1 MLSAASEVIE
11 KALKLA
17 EKAVLCDKCFGRFFA
32 NLGFALSNEARGSS
46 LKTVICMI
54 ASNLLNKGDQEA
66 VGILMNIARTGF
78 KIARELLV
86 KYGLNAPETSPCEVC
101 GGLLYE
107 PLRQLAE
114 KAAADL
120 LRYDFNTYLAG
131 CRVPGRII
139 EKEDDLRSYLE
150 VDWGESIKREINR
163 ETSLIIM
170 SKTKKK
176 PDLQKPD
183 VLVIL
188 DFHNMVVEIKP
199 SPIFVY
205 GRYRKL
211 IRGIPQSKWY
221 CSKCRGVGCSEC
233 NWTGKRYEFS
243 VEELITK
250 PIIEVFEARG
260 ARFHGAGREDIDV
273 RVLGSGRPFVV
284 EVVEPKKRSIDLAK
298 LQEIIN
304 EKSQGMVEVLGLSY
318 TDRSMIGK
326 LKLSAKVKRKTY
338 RALVEMEEPLEK
350 EKLEALSKFFQG
362 VTIKQWTPR
371 RVLHRRADKQRV
383 KKVYEVKVVSVKDRI
398 FEVWI
403 KCQGGLY
410 VKELIHGDEG
420 RTTPSFQ
427 EVLGTKL
434 KVLELDVLEVED

>member
-1 MLSAASEVIE
+1 MLSTASEVIE

-17 EKAVLCDKCFGRFFA
+17 EKAVLCDKCFGRLFA
-32 NLGFALSNEARGSS
+32 NLGFALNNEARGSS

-66 VGILMNIARTGF
+66 VNVLSNIAKSGS
-78 KIARELLV
+78 KVARELLARHGFSV
-86 KYGLNAPETSPCEVC
+86 PETSPCEVC

-107 PLRQLAE
+107 PLRHLAE
-114 KAAADL
+114 RAVDHL
-120 LRYDFNTYLAG
+120 LEYDFNTYLVG
-131 CRVPGRII
+131 CKVPGNII
-139 EKEDDLRSYLE
+139 EKEDSLRSYLG

-163 ETSLIIM
+163 EASLIIM
-170 SKTKKK
+170 SKTSKK
-176 PDLQKPD
+176 PDFQKPD

-188 DFHNMVVEIKP
+188 DFHNMAVEIKP
-199 SPIFVY
+199 SPIFIN

-211 IRGIPQSKWY
+211 VRGIPQSKWF
-221 CSKCRGVGCSEC
+221 CPKCRGVGCSEC
-233 NWTGKRYEFS
+233 NWTGKRYELS

-250 PIIEVFEARG
+250 PVIEVFGASG

-284 EVVEPKKRSIDLAK
+284 EVVEPKRRFIDLTD
-298 LQEIIN
+298 LQRIIN
-304 EKSQGMVEVLGLSY
+304 ERSQGIIEVLDLSY

-326 LKLSAKVKRKTY
+326 LKLSAKIKKKTY

-350 EKLEALSKFFQG
+350 EKLEALSKHFQG
-362 VTIKQWTPR
+362 ITIKQWTPR
-371 RVLHRRADKQRV
+371 RVLHRRADKQRM
-383 KKVYEVKVVSVKDRI
+383 KKVYEVKVMNVKDGI
-398 FEVWI
+398 FEVLI

-434 KVLELDVLEVED
+434 RVLELDVLEVED

>member
-17 EKAVLCDKCFGRFFA
+17 EKAVLCDKCFGRLFA

-66 VGILMNIARTGF
+66 VRILMNIARTGF

-120 LRYDFNTYLAG
+120 LRYDFNTYLVG

-139 EKEDDLRSYLE
+139 EKEDNLRSYLE

-163 ETSLIIM
+163 EASLIIM
-170 SKTKKK
+170 SKTGKK

-199 SPIFVY
+199 SPIFIY

-221 CSKCRGVGCSEC
+221 
-233 NWTGKRYEFS
+233 
-243 VEELITK
+243 
-250 PIIEVFEARG
+250 
-260 ARFHGAGREDIDV
+260 
-273 RVLGSGRPFVV
+273 
-284 EVVEPKKRSIDLAK
+284 
-298 LQEIIN
+298 
-304 EKSQGMVEVLGLSY
+304 
-318 TDRSMIGK
+318 
-326 LKLSAKVKRKTY
+326 
-338 RALVEMEEPLEK
+338 
-350 EKLEALSKFFQG
+350 
-362 VTIKQWTPR
+362 
-371 RVLHRRADKQRV
+371 
-383 KKVYEVKVVSVKDRI
+383 
-398 FEVWI
+398 
-403 KCQGGLY
+403 
-410 VKELIHGDEG
+410 
-420 RTTPSFQ
+420 
-427 EVLGTKL
+427 
-434 KVLELDVLEVED
+434 